1 MYSIYETCRAFL
13 VGERFHFMEK
23 LVAERSSISLGCFKL
38 YEFSPSASCMGKKK
52 LMFQIEE
59 KNHPILKKVGA
70 SIIGKQQ
77 AEGDPHERLFGFI
90 QKKRS
95 PTRGIGLL
103 YFILMDIYLV
113 LLDEIIYSAIRE
125 YELQF
130 NEELE
135 RLKPDPG
142 DSHELLL
149 NKASRLIFES
159 RFPRVF
165 LLQVFFPS

>member
-1 MYSIYETCRAFL
+1 MRGYL
-13 VGERFHFMEK
+13 
-23 LVAERSSISLGCFKL
+23 
-38 YEFSPSASCMGKKK
+38 
-52 LMFQIEE
+52 
-59 KNHPILKKVGA
+59 
-70 SIIGKQQ
+70 
-77 AEGDPHERLFGFI
+77 DLF

-113 LLDEIIYSAIRE
+113 LLDEIFYSGE

-149 NKASRLIFES
+149 NKASRFIFES
-159 RFPRVF
+159 RFPRLFCYSGKSLPIRDGKV
-165 LLQVFFPS
+165 VK

>member
-1 MYSIYETCRAFL
+1 MRGYL
-13 VGERFHFMEK
+13 
-23 LVAERSSISLGCFKL
+23 
-38 YEFSPSASCMGKKK
+38 
-52 LMFQIEE
+52 
-59 KNHPILKKVGA
+59 
-70 SIIGKQQ
+70 
-77 AEGDPHERLFGFI
+77 DLF

-113 LLDEIIYSAIRE
+113 LLDLIIYSAIRE
-125 YELQF
+125 YKLQF

-159 RFPRVF
+159 RFPRLF
-165 LLQVFFPS
+165 CYS